1 MLALLSFILSC
12 YGLTMIVVYSKI
24 LESARKKL
32 ESFNSELLSY
42 IIKCTMCTG
51 FWVGMFNW
59 FLFDVD
65 FGLFSAG
72 FISAGTS
79 YILSKLF
86 TEDGIAVNF
95 KSK

>member
-1 MLALLSFILSC
+1 
-12 YGLTMIVVYSKI
+12 
-24 LESARKKL
+24 
-32 ESFNSELLSY
+32 
-42 IIKCTMCTG
+42 MCTG
-51 FWVGMFNW
+51 FWVGTLTW
-59 FLFDVD
+59 FVFDVD

>member
-1 MLALLSFILSC
+1 
-12 YGLTMIVVYSKI
+12 MIIVYSKMFEG
-24 LESARKKL
+24 LRTKL
-32 ESFNSELLSY
+32 ESLNSELLSY
-42 IIKCTMCTG
+42 MVKCTMCTG
-51 FWVGMFNW
+51 FWVGTLTW
-59 FLFDVD
+59 FVFDVD

>member
-1 MLALLSFILSC
+1 MTTLLSFILSC
-12 YGLTMIVVYSKI
+12 YGLTMIIVYSKI
-24 LESARKKL
+24 LESARNKL
-32 ESFNSELLSY
+32 ESFNIELLSY